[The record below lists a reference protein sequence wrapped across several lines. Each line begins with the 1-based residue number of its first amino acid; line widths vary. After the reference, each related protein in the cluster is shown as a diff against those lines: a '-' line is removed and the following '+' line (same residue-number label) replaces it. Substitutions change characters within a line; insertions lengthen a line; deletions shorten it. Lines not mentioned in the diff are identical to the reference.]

1 MVVLSSVYFVA
12 KEERT
17 VAELDQ
23 PSLLDNQE
31 QGHKLF
37 MVAAA
42 RHQQFV
48 KHRLPMNLRN

>member
-48 KHRLPMNLRN
+48 